1 MERLKQWARRLKKQV
16 VIVYLASKDHRVPWH
31 TKILGLLV
39 AAYAFSPID
48 LIPDF
53 IPILG
58 YLDDVI
64 LVPLGVWL
72 VLKLIPK
79 HVLQELTKKAEELSA
94 GNKPKNYV
102 AAAIIVLIWLVMI
115 VGAAYFILEKWNDG

>member
-1 MERLKQWARRLKKQV
+1 MDRLKGWARKLKKQV
-16 VIVYLASKDHRVPWH
+16 LIVYLASKDPRVPWY
-31 TKILGLLV
+31 TKVLGLLV

-79 HVLQELTKKAEELSA
+79 HVLEELKVKAEEMRTGS
-94 GNKPKNYV
+94 KPRNYI
-102 AAAIIVLIWLVMI
+102 AAFIIVLIWLLVI
-115 VGAAYFILEKWNDG
+115 VGATYFILEKWNR

>member
-1 MERLKQWARRLKKQV
+1 MLKRLKQWARQLKKQIY
-16 VIVYLASKDHRVPWH
+16 IVYLASKDGRVPQY
-31 TKILGLLV
+31 TKVLAILV

-53 IPILG
+53 IPVLG

-72 VLKLIPK
+72 VLKLVPEP
-79 HVLQELTKKAEELSA
+79 VLQDLKKKAEYLTSGKPRNYLA
-94 GNKPKNYV
+94 GV
-102 AAAIIVLIWLVMI
+102 VIVLIWLSVAI
-115 VGAAYFILEKWNDG
+115 GTLYFVIGNWNR

>member
-1 MERLKQWARRLKKQV
+1 MERLKQWASRLKKQI

-53 IPILG
+53 IPVLG

-64 LVPLGVWL
+64 LVPLGVWI

-79 HVLQELTKKAEELSA
+79 PVLQELKVKAEEMSS
-94 GNKPKNYV
+94 GNKPKNFV
-102 AAAIIVLIWLVMI
+102 AAAIIVLIWLMII
-115 VGAAYFILEKWNDG
+115 VGATYFILDKWNR

>member
-1 MERLKQWARRLKKQV
+1 MLRRLKQWARQLKKQIY
-16 VIVYLASKDHRVPWH
+16 IVYLASKDGRVPRY
-31 TKILGLLV
+31 TKVLAILV

-53 IPILG
+53 IPVLG

-72 VLKLIPK
+72 VLKLVPEP
-79 HVLQELTKKAEELSA
+79 VLHDLKKKAEDLLTS
-94 GNKPKNYV
+94 GKPKNYIAGV
-102 AAAIIVLIWLVMI
+102 VIVLIWLSVAM
-115 VGAAYFILEKWNDG
+115 GALYLIIENWNR